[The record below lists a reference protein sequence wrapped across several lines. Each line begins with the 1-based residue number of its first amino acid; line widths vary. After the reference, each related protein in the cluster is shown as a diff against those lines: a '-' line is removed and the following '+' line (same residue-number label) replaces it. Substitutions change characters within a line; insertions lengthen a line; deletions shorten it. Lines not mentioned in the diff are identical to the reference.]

1 MTEVPVRRRYNGLAP
16 VERTRQRRI
25 ALLDAALELYG
36 TDGYQG
42 TSVKRLCQQAGL
54 TERYFYESFGDRE
67 ECLAAL
73 YDGIVSDM
81 RAATLAAIAETTE
94 AGSTDIA
101 AIARSGLSG
110 FIGYLTADPRRAR
123 VVLVEVVGVSPAME
137 QRRHGVLREFADIVM
152 SVWSALDTELTP
164 QRHHLTAVA
173 LVGGVNHLL
182 VYWLMEGRNHDPDEL
197 TATCASLFTAAF
209 QRRQEQ

>member
-1 MTEVPVRRRYNGLAP
+1 MSAAPVRRRYTGLAP

-25 ALLDAALELYG
+25 ALLEAALDRYG
-36 TDGYQG
+36 VDGYQA
-42 TSVKRLCQQAGL
+42 TSVKRLCQQAAL

-73 YDGIVSDM
+73 YDRLVHDM
-81 RAATLAAIAETTE
+81 RSATLAAMAEATE
-94 AGSTDIA
+94 AGASDIA
-101 AIARSGLSG
+101 TIVRSGLAG
-110 FIGYLTADPRRAR
+110 FVNYLTEDPRRAR

-152 SVWSALDTELTP
+152 NVWSAMEAEQTP
-164 QRHHLTAVA
+164 QARHLTAVA
-173 LVGGVNHLL
+173 LVGAVNHLL
-182 VYWLMEGRNHDPDEL
+182 VYWLMAGRQEDPDEL

-209 QRRQEQ
+209 EWSQDP